1 MHRAG
6 RPRHRTRRRAG
17 HRDGGGRPP
26 ARKHSRR
33 FLTYTRPPQTSRP
46 HSPPASQPS
55 VNLLGIGEGTVL
67 PAAVPDV
74 NTGAVDQESVR
85 EFIQRLTDAAGNLP
99 GGLDSAV
106 ELAICDG
113 KDLQFITRVDVSV
126 WTTVPDTGPLQSY
139 VLIRPHDHPGDSPGP
154 RTRGAPAPADAELRW
169 LTERDDD

>member
-1 MHRAG
+1 VG
-6 RPRHRTRRRAG
+6 RRGSNRGP
-17 HRDGGGRPP
+17 GGT
-26 ARKHSRR
+26 
-33 FLTYTRPPQTSRP
+33 L
-46 HSPPASQPS
+46 
-55 VNLLGIGEGTVL
+55 L

-74 NTGAVDQESVR
+74 NTGTVDQESVR

-99 GGLDSAV
+99 DGVDSPV

-126 WTTVPDTGPLQSY
+126 WTTVPENGPLQSY

-154 RTRGAPAPADAELRW
+154 RTRGAAAHADEELRW